1 MPIKTLGREVH
12 RDHFVVASMVT
23 RPCTLRL
30 PGGTHNNKLLQN
42 FQEANSLS

>member
-12 RDHFVVASMVT
+12 RDHFVVASMDT

-30 PGGTHNNKLLQN
+30 PGSTHNNKFLQN
-42 FQEANSLS
+42 FQEADFLS